1 MTAIHVSARGR
12 ALIKQFEGFRADAYQ
27 DVVGVWTI
35 GYGFTRGVQPG
46 QHMTA
51 AQAEARLITELL
63 GYEQAVLGGCTLAPN
78 QNQLDAMCSLCWNIG
93 VAGFLKST
101 VLRAHNR
108 GDAQSASRAFGLWNK
123 AGGREWAG
131 LTRRRAAEAALYLEP
146 VAMPLRPAE
155 PVARP
160 DDPAPGADMGNPIA
174 AQPPAPTAPPPPPA
188 QAMPQQVDPESSLA
202 SSGINRAATV
212 AGTTAATVGAV
223 SQIKQSVDDLGG
235 WVVPLLAAAV
245 VVLAGFIVWQ
255 RWQQRRKG
263 WA

>member
-1 MTAIHVSARGR
+1 MSTIHVSARGR
-12 ALIKQFEGFRADAYQ
+12 SLIKQFEGFRADAYQ

-51 AQAEARLITELL
+51 QQAEARLITELL
-63 GYEQAVLGGCTLAPN
+63 GYEQAVLGGCTREPN
-78 QNQLDAMCSLCWNIG
+78 QNQLDALCSLAWNIG
-93 VAGFLKST
+93 VGGFLRST
-101 VLRAHNR
+101 VLKAHNR

-146 VAMPLRPAE
+146 VPGVEGAIPSAE
-155 PVARP
+155 
-160 DDPAPGADMGNPIA
+160 A
-174 AQPPAPTAPPPPPA
+174 AEPPPPA
-188 QAMPQQVDPESSLA
+188 QAMPQQIDPESSMA
-202 SSGINRAATV
+202 ASGINRAATV

-223 SQIKQSVDDLGG
+223 SSIKQNLDDLGG
-235 WVVPLLAAAV
+235 WLVPMLAVAV
-245 VVLAGFIVWQ
+245 VALAGYIVWQ
-255 RWQQRRKG
+255 RWQQRAKG

>member
-1 MTAIHVSARGR
+1 MTMHVSPRGR

-51 AQAEARLITELL
+51 QQAEARLITELL

-93 VAGFLKST
+93 IAGFLRST

-108 GDAQSASRAFGLWNK
+108 GDTQSASRAFGLWNK

-146 VAMPLRPAE
+146 MPGVVQRIVEGAIPAAE
-155 PVARP
+155 
-160 DDPAPGADMGNPIA
+160 A
-174 AQPPAPTAPPPPPA
+174 AEPPPPPPQ

-223 SQIKQSVDDLGG
+223 SSIKQGLDELGG
-235 WVVPLLAAAV
+235 WLVPVLALAV
-245 VVLAGFIVWQ
+245 VGLAGYIVWQ
-255 RWQQRRKG
+255 RWQQRTKG

>member
-1 MTAIHVSARGR
+1 MSPMHVSARGR

-46 QHMTA
+46 QHMTV

-93 VAGFLKST
+93 VGGFLRST
-101 VLRAHNR
+101 VLKAHNR

-146 VAMPLRPAE
+146 VPGVVRRVVEGAIPAAEAAE
-155 PVARP
+155 P
-160 DDPAPGADMGNPIA
+160 
-174 AQPPAPTAPPPPPA
+174 PPPPPA

-235 WVVPLLAAAV
+235 WVVPALAVAV
-245 VVLAGFIVWQ
+245 VALAGYIVWQ
-255 RWQQRRKG
+255 RWQQRRRG